1 MGYQL
6 FIHPHSS
13 IQHPLFL
20 PFIVIHSF
28 SHPHVAVCGQ
38 SLLSNSLRVYLNN
51 KNRLQPIIGLGCVT
65 ECVTL
70 GRDSEAVYLCEV
82 CVCRLSKADVRSH
95 IMGSLHRYN
104 YIKVHHP
111 HFVSEWKQSPPDLS
125 KLARPLMEM
134 AQILEKRE
142 GTGDVQVLKLDA
154 AMYDDMTTHSES
166 GGQSIFSLLLHPSVV
181 LLCTSRSHSQPPP
194 GSLSFSLALSLS
206 LALILLHAIR
216 TGREQRDLQSQS
228 VKQSVQSEYLTIQ
241 SQRTV
246 ISPRRLSAQPERPV
260 VQLDNRTVLWRSPT
274 TQSRDSSSQSEKSP
288 VLQQGV
294 FIQSRLSSLE
304 EEEFLHGSKPLVG
317 ASLKRPASSWQDD
330 PSLSPTPNVTAGS
343 QTSLGGP
350 EGKGAGLQGVPAKLI
365 RCEPVFKVSLS
376 MTDGPWLLERNSF
389 SLETSPSSLRHASPL
404 HSPTVDASL
413 QPSPA
418 PSRLLGQPGNSVAAR
433 LGNTH
438 ENTHTPGLRH
448 TPGHAHTSTMRLSP
462 AIPDQQLTMGDED
475 TEKDRL
481 YLGGEQ
487 RFTDYALYDGRE
499 KNTTDLVYLRRE
511 QDRTDHLYSEN
522 NRLTDT
528 KFHVRVR
535 QNNRQGS
542 IYPGLACARDI
553 TDTTSVAGPILFTTG
568 RLLKESLTD
577 TPLMEE
583 EQEEERGNECHS
595 GAQRLAEDD
604 RTTDSLYS
612 TRERITDSGFSTG
625 SRSTDKMYQTG
636 ERSTDN
642 QSFTTEVTT
651 DCWYAT
657 GEELTDRQLM
667 EEEERCRAEI
677 QNGVGLIVEVMVEE
691 GEREEGKDGER
702 EENSD
707 FYHQQY
713 LQGQPPQRHQAQ
725 GFTGTHRGAVGLH
738 MVDTA
743 DLRHDIALHR
753 DQAGPALHREE
764 MSSRM
769 GDMAAMQQVQLCEAE
784 YREAWAYG
792 GTQLTPD
799 TYRSVPQ
806 EYETDPGSYLS
817 FPEGHRINC
826 DPYQVVSDWFRTTP
840 GPHFVHS
847 NPDEFTPQVLLYPH
861 NTMPQGIGP
870 NPHSGP
876 FPMKMRGVQSQEYRR
891 LPSPPF
897 VMVSRPC
904 LPQSFF
910 PGHEGFLSPQHGPAL
925 PPSPPHYRGAYLGH
939 SPAQSPWAAPGPGP
953 PWV

>member
-1 MGYQL
+1 MQPGGA
-6 FIHPHSS
+6 HN
-13 IQHPLFL
+13 
-20 PFIVIHSF
+20 
-28 SHPHVAVCGQ
+28 AVCGQ

-154 AMYDDMTTHSES
+154 AMYDHMTTHSES
-166 GGQSIFSLLLHPSVV
+166 D
-181 LLCTSRSHSQPPP
+181 
-194 GSLSFSLALSLS
+194 
-206 LALILLHAIR
+206 ALILLHAIR

-228 VKQSVQSEYLTIQ
+228 VKQSI
-241 SQRTV
+241 
-246 ISPRRLSAQPERPV
+246 QPEKPV

-274 TQSRDSSSQSEKSP
+274 TQSRNLSSQSEKSP
-288 VLQQGV
+288 VLQQSV
-294 FIQSRLSSLE
+294 SIQSRLSSWE
-304 EEEFLHGSKPLVG
+304 EEGFLHGSKPLIG
-317 ASLKRPASSWQDD
+317 SSLKRPASSWQHD

-389 SLETSPSSLRHASPL
+389 SLETPSASPSSLRHASPL
-404 HSPTVDASL
+404 HSPTVNASL

-438 ENTHTPGLRH
+438 ENTHTPGRTH
-448 TPGHAHTSTMRLSP
+448 TPGHVLTSTMRLGP

-475 TEKDRL
+475 TDTDRL

-487 RFTDYALYDGRE
+487 RFTDYALYYGRE
-499 KNTTDLVYLRRE
+499 KNTTHGLYSVNEQNSTDMVYLRRE
-511 QDRTDHLYSEN
+511 QDRTAHLYSEN

-528 KFHVRVR
+528 KFHFRVG

-553 TDTTSVAGPILFTTG
+553 TDTASVAGPILFTTG
-568 RLLKESLTD
+568 RLSKESLTD

-612 TRERITDSGFSTG
+612 TGERITDSGFSTG

-651 DCWYAT
+651 DRWYAT

-667 EEEERCRAEI
+667 EEEEQCRAEI

-691 GEREEGKDGER
+691 GERWGGKDGER

-707 FYHQQY
+707 FYCQQY

-738 MVDTA
+738 MGDTA

-764 MSSRM
+764 MSSCI
-769 GDMAAMQQVQLCEAE
+769 GDIAAMQQVQLCEAE

-799 TYRSVPQ
+799 TYRSGPQ
-806 EYETDPGSYLS
+806 GYKTDPGPYLP
-817 FPEGHRINC
+817 FPEGHRMNC

-840 GPHFVHS
+840 GLHFVHS
-847 NPDEFTPQVLLYPH
+847 NPDEFTPQVLPYPH
-861 NTMPQGIGP
+861 NTLPQGIGP
-870 NPHSGP
+870 HPHSGP
-876 FPMKMRGVQSQEYRR
+876 FPMKIGGVQPQEYRR

-904 LPQSFF
+904 HPQPFF
-910 PGHEGFLSPQHGPAL
+910 PGHGGFLSPRHGPDF
-925 PPSPPHYRGAYLGH
+925 PPQPSPLQRSLLGPQPCPESLGSSRTRTSLGLTTTH
-939 SPAQSPWAAPGPGP
+939 HT
-953 PWV
+953 

>member
-1 MGYQL
+1 MQPGGA
-6 FIHPHSS
+6 HN
-13 IQHPLFL
+13 
-20 PFIVIHSF
+20 
-28 SHPHVAVCGQ
+28 AVCGQ

-82 CVCRLSKADVRSH
+82 CLCRLSKADVRSH

-166 GGQSIFSLLLHPSVV
+166 D
-181 LLCTSRSHSQPPP
+181 
-194 GSLSFSLALSLS
+194 
-206 LALILLHAIR
+206 ALILLHAIR

-246 ISPRRLSAQPERPV
+246 ISPRRLSVQPERPV

-274 TQSRDSSSQSEKSP
+274 TQSRNSSSQSEKSP
-288 VLQQGV
+288 VLQQSV
-294 FIQSRLSSLE
+294 SIQSRLSSLE

-317 ASLKRPASSWQDD
+317 ASLKRPASSWQHD

-438 ENTHTPGLRH
+438 ENRH

-462 AIPDQQLTMGDED
+462 AIPDQQLTMGDD

-528 KFHVRVR
+528 KFHVRVG

-553 TDTTSVAGPILFTTG
+553 IDRSVAGPILFTTG

-612 TRERITDSGFSTG
+612 TGERITDSGFSTG

-651 DCWYAT
+651 GRWYAT

-769 GDMAAMQQVQLCEAE
+769 GDIAAMQQVQLCEAE

-799 TYRSVPQ
+799 TSRSGLQ
-806 EYETDPGSYLS
+806 EYETDPGSYLP

-847 NPDEFTPQVLLYPH
+847 NPDEFTPQVLPYPH

-904 LPQSFF
+904 HPQPFF
-910 PGHEGFLSPQHGPAL
+910 PGHEGFLSPRHGPAL

-939 SPAQSPWAAPGPGP
+939 SPARSPWAAPGPGP

>member
-1 MGYQL
+1 MQPGGA
-6 FIHPHSS
+6 HN
-13 IQHPLFL
+13 
-20 PFIVIHSF
+20 
-28 SHPHVAVCGQ
+28 AVCGQ

-51 KNRLQPIIGLGCVT
+51 KTRLQPIIGLGCVT

-104 YIKVHHP
+104 YIKFHHP

-166 GGQSIFSLLLHPSVV
+166 D
-181 LLCTSRSHSQPPP
+181 
-194 GSLSFSLALSLS
+194 
-206 LALILLHAIR
+206 ALILLHAIR

-228 VKQSVQSEYLTIQ
+228 VKQSVQSEYLTIE

-246 ISPRRLSAQPERPV
+246 ISPRRLSVQPEKPV
-260 VQLDNRTVLWRSPT
+260 VQLDNRTVLWKSPT
-274 TQSRDSSSQSEKSP
+274 TQSRNSSSQSEKSP
-288 VLQQGV
+288 VLQQSV
-294 FIQSRLSSLE
+294 SIQSRLSSWE
-304 EEEFLHGSKPLVG
+304 EEGYLHGSKPLIG
-317 ASLKRPASSWQDD
+317 ASLKRPASSWQHD

-343 QTSLGGP
+343 QASLGGP
-350 EGKGAGLQGVPAKLI
+350 EGKGAGLRGVPAKLI

-404 HSPTVDASL
+404 HSPTVDASPL
-413 QPSPA
+413 HSPTVDASPQPSPA
-418 PSRLLGQPGNSVAAR
+418 PSHLLGQPGNA
-433 LGNTH
+433 H
-438 ENTHTPGLRH
+438 ENTH
-448 TPGHAHTSTMRLSP
+448 TPGHAHTSTMRLGP

-475 TEKDRL
+475 TDRR

-487 RFTDYALYDGRE
+487 RFTDYALYYGE
-499 KNTTDLVYLRRE
+499 KNTTDGHYSVKEQNSTAMVYLRRE
-511 QDRTDHLYSEN
+511 QNRTDHLYSEN

-528 KFHVRVR
+528 KFHVRVG
-535 QNNRQGS
+535 QNNREGS

-553 TDTTSVAGPILFTTG
+553 TGTASVAGPILFTTG
-568 RLLKESLTD
+568 HLSKESLTD

-583 EQEEERGNECHS
+583 EQEEEREKECHS
-595 GAQRLAEDD
+595 GAQRLAEHD

-612 TRERITDSGFSTG
+612 TGERITDSGFSTG
-625 SRSTDKMYQTG
+625 SRSTDKMFQTG

-651 DCWYAT
+651 DRWYAT

-667 EEEERCRAEI
+667 EEEEQCRAEI

-691 GEREEGKDGER
+691 GERWGGKDGER

-707 FYHQQY
+707 FYCQQY

-784 YREAWAYG
+784 DREAWAYG

-799 TYRSVPQ
+799 TYRSSPQ
-806 EYETDPGSYLS
+806 GYETDPGPYLP
-817 FPEGHRINC
+817 FPEGHRMNC

-847 NPDEFTPQVLLYPH
+847 NPDEFTPQVLPYPH
-861 NTMPQGIGP
+861 NTQPQGIGP
-870 NPHSGP
+870 HPHSGP
-876 FPMKMRGVQSQEYRR
+876 FPMKMGGVQPQEYRR

-897 VMVSRPC
+897 SYGV
-904 LPQSFF
+904 
-910 PGHEGFLSPQHGPAL
+910 
-925 PPSPPHYRGAYLGH
+925 
-939 SPAQSPWAAPGPGP
+939 
-953 PWV
+953 